1 MPSIQLGEVSIYYE
15 TFGQGPPLL
24 LLHAGW
30 GTPVNGFEGQVAA
43 LGDRFKLIIPHRH
56 GYGRSSRVQ
65 VLGPDYHRE
74 AVPHMLAV
82 LDHAGV
88 ESAFLWGHSDGAV
101 VGAWMAIL
109 APERVRS
116 LVFEG
121 GHRRARKE
129 EKQSQLMML
138 RVRERPET
146 LPDEIKEALAAG
158 HGADYWKRLL
168 WLWTDAWHILYS
180 REGDLYDGRLGEI
193 RCPTLVV
200 HGGRDP
206 HTPISE
212 VAELAAQVQDGRT
225 LFFPEGGHSLHDDPT
240 WMETVHAAVLDL
252 FSSAEAKAS
261 RTTPSEATGA

>member
-1 MPSIQLGEVSIYYE
+1 MPSVQLPDANIYYE
-15 TFGQGPPLL
+15 TFGAGRPLL

-30 GTPVNGFEGQVAA
+30 GTPVNGFERQVAT
-43 LGDRFKLIIPHRH
+43 LGDRFRLIIPHRH

-65 VLGPDYHRE
+65 VLRPDYHRE
-74 AVPHMLAV
+74 AIPHMLAV

-101 VGAWMAIL
+101 VGAWMAIV
-109 APERVRS
+109 APERVRG

-121 GHRRARKE
+121 GHRLARKE
-129 EKQSQLMML
+129 RKGSRALML

-168 WLWTDAWHILYS
+168 WLWTEAWQVLYL

-212 VAELAAQVQDGRT
+212 VAELAAQIQGAET

-240 WMETVHAAVLDL
+240 RLDAVHAAVLDL
-252 FSSAEAKAS
+252 FDRGEAHTP
-261 RTTPSEATGA
+261 RTP